1 MGLAKGRR
9 RKSAAKFCPSLST
22 ARAVFTSS
30 QRWDKYMKA
39 HPTLTELELGVELDE
54 PRRITK
60 FSPPDSCKL
69 LIIMKFQFSLNFHKA

>member
-1 MGLAKGRR
+1 MGLAEGKRR
-9 RKSAAKFCPSLST
+9 RFAAKFCPSLST

-30 QRWDKYMKA
+30 QRWDRYMKA

-60 FSPPDSCKL
+60 FSPPYNCKL
-69 LIIMKFQFSLNFHKA
+69 LIIMKFQFSFKFHEA